1 MTYRQLTE
9 GDRYMLSALRKQGV
23 STSAIAAQLGCH
35 RSTVWREL
43 KRNSCRSDGGYR
55 PSKAQSRTNGRR
67 SRSRRNRQFGEQEY
81 QLVHDLLR
89 TEWSPE
95 QISGR
100 LRDDGLLSISHET
113 IYRYV
118 WQDKSQG
125 GTLHKHLRSA
135 CKQRRKRYRSKDSRG
150 RLAGKRHISER
161 PLAVEA
167 RQDIGH
173 WEIDTVMGHG
183 DKHCIVSLVERK
195 TGYLLIGKLK
205 ARTTRELNQRTI
217 DLLTRHPLPFKTVTA
232 DNGTEFHDYE
242 VIEATTGVRFYFATP
257 YHSWERGSNE
267 NTNGLI
273 RQYLP
278 KRRSMAFLTQDQCE
292 AIAFKLNNRPR
303 KRLGFKTPMECLYG
317 IQ

>member
-23 STSAIAAQLGCH
+23 SMNKIAEQLGFH
-35 RSTVWREL
+35 RSTIGREI
-43 KRNSCRSDGGYR
+43 KRNSCRIDGAYR
-55 PSKAQSRTNGRR
+55 PSKAQRRTTARR
-67 SRSRRNRQFGEQEY
+67 SRSRRNHQFGKQDY
-81 QLVHDLLR
+81 QLVCDLLR

-100 LRDDGLLSISHET
+100 LREDGRLSISHET

-118 WQDKSQG
+118 WQDKRKG
-125 GTLHKHLRSA
+125 GTLHLHLRSA
-135 CKQRRKRYRSKDSRG
+135 SKQRRKRYRSKDSRG
-150 RLAGKRHISER
+150 RLIGKRHISER
-161 PLAVEA
+161 PTAIDERLT
-167 RQDIGH
+167 IGH

-183 DKHCIVSLVERK
+183 DKNCIVTMVERK

-205 ARTTRELNQRTI
+205 ARTAQQLSQRTI
-217 DLLTRHPLPFKTVTA
+217 DLMARHAIPFVTVTA

-242 VIEATTGVRFYFATP
+242 VIEAETGVCFYFATP

-267 NTNGLI
+267 NANGLI

-278 KRRSMAFLTQDQCE
+278 KRKSMASLTQQQCE
-292 AIAFKLNNRPR
+292 AIAYKLNTRPR
-303 KRLGFKTPMECLYG
+303 KRLGFKTPQEYLYG
-317 IQ
+317 NQ